1 MQLSDKDI
9 DRYSRN
15 IILPEIGGEGQ
26 YKLLQSKVL
35 VIGMGGLGS
44 PLLMY
49 LAAAGIGNITII
61 DNDNV
66 ELSNLQRQVIHGT
79 HNIGRPKVDS
89 AKSFIEKINPSNPNQ
104 YEVDGEWRDMDRIT
118 EIIEVAGAEPIV
130 IKVRSTHHGPIVSDR
145 SYPVNLNPEEDQV
158 SFADEARI
166 ELPDNFSVSLWFKSS
181 ANDFPLVNWT
191 SPNFNLEVQEIIEN
205 KGQK

>member
-26 YKLLQSKVL
+26 SKLLQSKVL

-66 ELSNLQRQVIHGT
+66 ELSNLQRQVIHST
-79 HNIGRPKVDS
+79 QNIGRPKVDI
-89 AKSFIEKINPSNPNQ
+89 A
-104 YEVDGEWRDMDRIT
+104 
-118 EIIEVAGAEPIV
+118 
-130 IKVRSTHHGPIVSDR
+130 
-145 SYPVNLNPEEDQV
+145 
-158 SFADEARI
+158 
-166 ELPDNFSVSLWFKSS
+166 
-181 ANDFPLVNWT
+181 
-191 SPNFNLEVQEIIEN
+191 
-205 KGQK
+205 

>member
-49 LAAAGIGNITII
+49 LAASGVGNITII
-61 DNDNV
+61 DNDKVEVEIAENV
-66 ELSNLQRQVIHGT
+66 
-79 HNIGRPKVDS
+79 KVEIVKATGIQS
-89 AKSFIEKINPSNPNQ
+89 LLNNTP
-104 YEVDGEWRDMDRIT
+104 EV
-118 EIIEVAGAEPIV
+118 
-130 IKVRSTHHGPIVSDR
+130 K
-145 SYPVNLNPEEDQV
+145 
-158 SFADEARI
+158 
-166 ELPDNFSVSLWFKSS
+166 K
-181 ANDFPLVNWT
+181 
-191 SPNFNLEVQEIIEN
+191 
-205 KGQK
+205 

>member
-61 DNDNV
+61 DNDKV
-66 ELSNLQRQVIHGT
+66 ELSNLQRQVIHST

-89 AKSFIEKINPSNPNQ
+89 AKSFIEKIFVLTNSKN
-104 YEVDGEWRDMDRIT
+104 DLA
-118 EIIEVAGAEPIV
+118 VASTSAEA
-130 IKVRSTHHGPIVSDR
+130 
-145 SYPVNLNPEEDQV
+145 LC
-158 SFADEARI
+158 A
-166 ELPDNFSVSLWFKSS
+166 
-181 ANDFPLVNWT
+181 
-191 SPNFNLEVQEIIEN
+191 
-205 KGQK
+205 

>member
-66 ELSNLQRQVIHGT
+66 ELSNLQRQVIHST
-79 HNIGRPKVDS
+79 QNIGRPKVDS
-89 AKSFIEKINPSNPNQ
+89 AKSFIEKINPEIKITKINSR
-104 YEVDGEWRDMDRIT
+104 VDADN
-118 EIIEVAGAEPIV
+118 IIELIAKQDV
-130 IKVRSTHHGPIVSDR
+130 I
-145 SYPVNLNPEEDQV
+145 
-158 SFADEARI
+158 ADGS
-166 ELPDNFSVSLWFKSS
+166 DNFKTRF
-181 ANDFPLVNWT
+181 LVNEFCFKAKKILI
-191 SPNFNLEVQEIIEN
+191 SAALQNFDVQISAFKAWSGKNNPCYECVFPKSN
-205 KGQK
+205 NPR

>member
-61 DNDNV
+61 DNDKVEVEIAENV
-66 ELSNLQRQVIHGT
+66 
-79 HNIGRPKVDS
+79 KVEIVKTTGIQS
-89 AKSFIEKINPSNPNQ
+89 LLNNTP
-104 YEVDGEWRDMDRIT
+104 EV
-118 EIIEVAGAEPIV
+118 
-130 IKVRSTHHGPIVSDR
+130 K
-145 SYPVNLNPEEDQV
+145 
-158 SFADEARI
+158 
-166 ELPDNFSVSLWFKSS
+166 K
-181 ANDFPLVNWT
+181 
-191 SPNFNLEVQEIIEN
+191 
-205 KGQK
+205 